1 MFFSHA
7 DLVSHP
13 TIEVTSSPN
22 ISDFRIQ
29 EFGIKNKKG
38 TYGSESN
45 KVWYGILKFKTLVL
59 TE

>member
-22 ISDFRIQ
+22 ICLDFRIQ
-29 EFGIKNKKG
+29 EFGIKTNRVHMVLKVIK
-38 TYGSESN
+38 SDMES
-45 KVWYGILKFKTLVL
+45 
-59 TE
+59 